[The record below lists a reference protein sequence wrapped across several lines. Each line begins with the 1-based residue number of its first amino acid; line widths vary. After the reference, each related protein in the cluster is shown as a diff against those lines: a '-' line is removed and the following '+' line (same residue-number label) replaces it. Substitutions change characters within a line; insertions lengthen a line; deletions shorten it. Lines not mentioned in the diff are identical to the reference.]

1 MSMYYIH
8 KPRWWGT
15 KRFYDVFIALT
26 VIALV
31 VLAGMEL
38 AILCGTSITHGDD
51 DALSKSVNALVGEN
65 DSEQGDM
72 EEDEGGGP
80 FADHVPIYDG
90 PFSKPVKIDT
100 NIAGDSSSAISGE
113 QAAEDFLR
121 AYIDPTIAIEYTGYK
136 TLKNG
141 LYGYNFI
148 QCYGPLPIF
157 NAKMQ
162 VVCDYWG
169 NPKGVNGKYVIM
181 RGSITSEKGK
191 ELEKGQEYGILLGEE
206 GYAKTVIK
214 DGKKYLDRENGKA
227 IKASD
232 ITFGL
237 DDFVGPIE
245 WRWQS
250 D

>member
-1 MSMYYIH
+1 MYYMH
-8 KPRWWGT
+8 KPRWMGT
-15 KRFYDVFIALT
+15 KMFYNVLIT
-26 VIALV
+26 ITTIALV
-31 VLAGMEL
+31 ILVGMEL
-38 AILCGTSITHGDD
+38 AILHETFGGGDD
-51 DALSKSVNALVGEN
+51 DAFSKSVNALV
-65 DSEQGDM
+65 SEDDAEQKTVEG
-72 EEDEGGGP
+72 EDEGSGP
-80 FADHVPIYDG
+80 FSGHVPIYAG

-100 NIAGDSSSAISGE
+100 NISNPSSHAISGE
-113 QAAEDFLR
+113 EAAEDFLNT
-121 AYIDPTIAIEYTGYK
+121 YIDPTISVEYTGYE
-136 TLKNG
+136 TLKDG

-148 QCYGPLPIF
+148 QHYGPLTIF

-169 NPKGVNGKYVIM
+169 NPKGVNGQYVIM

-191 ELEKGQEYGILLGEE
+191 KLEKGQEYGILLGKE

-214 DGKKYLDRENGKA
+214 DGKKYLNRENGKA

-232 ITFGL
+232 ITFDL